1 MDKELQD
8 YYESLLEMF
17 ITNGWK
23 TFASDQESAFEHLMF
38 NANRDC
44 PDNDSWQYRRGCL
57 DTLQKIINFEDMIRN
72 SYNSLEVNS
81 EIEAEYEVM
90 H

>member
-8 YYESLLEMF
+8 YYESLLDMF
-17 ITNGWK
+17 ITDGWK
-23 TFASDQESAFEHLMF
+23 AFASDQEGAFEHMMF
-38 NANRDC
+38 NAHRDC

-57 DTLQKIINFEDMIRN
+57 DTLHKIINFEDMIRN

-81 EIEAEYEVM
+81 EIEAEYEVV